1 MTLFQQKINIKAISL
16 IVIILFLYSFI
27 PVNAQND
34 LPPSITSILV
44 TNQESREVREPDLGV
59 SRIQNVQVNTAVLD
73 QIIEEFVKNPDIT
86 QRIRFDVFDNLS
98 FTASIN
104 KKESTL
110 DGGYILSGY
119 LEDTREGRITLV
131 SNRGTISAILTDYTT
146 QYQLKKNFS
155 GLYQFEEIDQSA
167 FPNELEPII
176 PQSDTINQSS
186 FDNEATT
193 ELDSGAIIDLMVVYT
208 DDARLNAGGTTNMV
222 NLINLA
228 VSETNNGYERSN
240 IIQRMNLVHTA
251 EVSYADDSSFNWNT
265 ALNNLT
271 NNDGVIDEV
280 RLWRDTY
287 GADLVV
293 LIVNNV
299 TYCGIG
305 WLMTPTYTYDS
316 VGFSVVSRS
325 CATGYYSLAHETGHN
340 MGAHHDRAN
349 ASGTAMY
356 SYSYGYQAPNFAFRT
371 IMSYNCSTYCPR
383 INNWSNPEIYYGGL
397 PTGVNYLASNSADN
411 RMTLNNTAGIVAN
424 FRQSRTIPSS
434 PTNLLLASR
443 NMTSIGMQFSDTS
456 INETGFKIERSI
468 NGGAWIQINSLLAN
482 QTSYLDTG
490 LTCNVNYAY
499 RVRAYNQS
507 GDSTYSNILNSS
519 TTACVPPTL
528 PSNIQTIISLS
539 AITLNWE
546 DVENE
551 SSYIIEESVD
561 DAKSWNLIAVL
572 DENVTTYTVTGLTPG
587 ATYSIRL
594 SVENAY
600 GLTMSE
606 PILFTTMTHAIFIPM
621 LKN

>member
-16 IVIILFLYSFI
+16 IVIILFLFSFI

-34 LPPSITSILV
+34 FPPSITSILV

-155 GLYQFEEIDQSA
+155 GFYQFEEIDQSA

-383 INNWSNPEIYYGGL
+383 INNWSNPEIYYDGL

-424 FRQSRTIPSS
+424 FRQSRTIPTS

-539 AITLNWE
+539 TITLNWE

>member
-16 IVIILFLYSFI
+16 IVIILFLFSFI

-34 LPPSITSILV
+34 FPPSITSILV

-155 GLYQFEEIDQSA
+155 GFYQFEEIDQSA

-208 DDARLNAGGTTNMV
+208 DDSRLNAGGTTNMV

-539 AITLNWE
+539 TITLNWE

>member
-16 IVIILFLYSFI
+16 IVIILFLFSFI

-34 LPPSITSILV
+34 FPPSITSILV

-208 DDARLNAGGTTNMV
+208 DDSRLNAGGTTNMV

-383 INNWSNPEIYYGGL
+383 INNWSNPEIYYDGL

-539 AITLNWE
+539 TITLNWE

>member
-539 AITLNWE
+539 TITLNWE

>member
-1 MTLFQQKINIKAISL
+1 
-16 IVIILFLYSFI
+16 
-27 PVNAQND
+27 
-34 LPPSITSILV
+34 
-44 TNQESREVREPDLGV
+44 
-59 SRIQNVQVNTAVLD
+59 
-73 QIIEEFVKNPDIT
+73 
-86 QRIRFDVFDNLS
+86 
-98 FTASIN
+98 
-104 KKESTL
+104 
-110 DGGYILSGY
+110 
-119 LEDTREGRITLV
+119 
-131 SNRGTISAILTDYTT
+131 
-146 QYQLKKNFS
+146 
-155 GLYQFEEIDQSA
+155 
-167 FPNELEPII
+167 LEPII

-208 DDARLNAGGTTNMV
+208 DDSRLNAGGTTNMV

-383 INNWSNPEIYYGGL
+383 INNWSNPEIYYDGL

-424 FRQSRTIPSS
+424 FRQSRTIPTS

-539 AITLNWE
+539 TITLNWE